1 MSGHPANMENV
12 RNAYNILGIQH
23 EMKRPFGKAMHK
35 WRKNIKKVFKE
46 IKRMDWIQLVQDRF
60 QWWDLMN
67 MVIKLLSSIK
77 LGNFLIK
84 WVFISFS
91 HWHHSIKQLTPMSN
105 ETCPKVKLGGFNVF
119 LCWLQIWNPF
129 SDITKTFRGTGTFR
143 VDSAWGWQVCGS
155 SQADNPKQKAYSTV
169 SVTTLSGF

>member
-46 IKRMDWIQLVQDRF
+46 IKRMDWIQLVHDRF

-67 MVIKLLSSIK
+67 MVLKLLSSIK
-77 LGNFLIK
+77 WGNFLIK
-84 WVFISFS
+84 
-91 HWHHSIKQLTPMSN
+91 
-105 ETCPKVKLGGFNVF
+105 
-119 LCWLQIWNPF
+119 
-129 SDITKTFRGTGTFR
+129 
-143 VDSAWGWQVCGS
+143 
-155 SQADNPKQKAYSTV
+155 
-169 SVTTLSGF
+169 